1 MDKDQ
6 DYPLSHLFTVRLWPE
21 ALGDGQVEWRGKVEY
36 IVSGERRYFRD
47 WSTLINFLQTVLP
60 EAASIPETK
69 IPESGHAKSG
79 SS

>member
-21 ALGDGQVEWRGKVEY
+21 ELGDSRVEWRGKVEY
-36 IVSGERRYFRD
+36 ISSGERRYFRD
-47 WSTLINFLQTVLP
+47 WSTLVNFLQTMLP
-60 EAASIPETK
+60 EAASIPGNK
-69 IPESGHAKSG
+69 IPRSSQAEIG